1 MIKGL
6 LKGIAEAVIEKDRLV
21 SLGSKTDSEIVILSI
36 RKIINDSCGLRIGS
50 KIKYT
55 PNENNI
61 PRTVFDLDDFVPTT
75 RTGIVTRMAI
85 GTQIIK
91 LTDKDTNG
99 SKNIVI
105 GVLQLGIFC
114 KDTNQH
120 HIINIDEF
128 NTYQDNIDFA
138 CKKVHND

>member
-6 LKGIAEAVIEKDRLV
+6 LKGISETVIEKDRLV
-21 SLGSKTDSEIVILSI
+21 SLGSKTDSEIVILYI
-36 RKIINDSCGLRIGS
+36 RKIINNSCGLRIGS
-50 KIKYT
+50 KIKYI

-61 PRTVFDLDDFVPTT
+61 PRTIFDLDNFVPIT
-75 RTGIVTRMAI
+75 RTGIVTKMTI
-85 GTQIIK
+85 GSQIIK
-91 LTDKDTNG
+91 LTDEDTNG

-128 NTYQDNIDFA
+128 NTYDDDINFCTQTY
-138 CKKVHND
+138 ND

>member
-6 LKGIAEAVIEKDRLV
+6 LKGIAQAVIEKDRLV
-21 SLGSKTDSEIVILSI
+21 SLGTKIDSSIVLLSI

-55 PNENNI
+55 PNKNNV
-61 PRTVFDLDDFVPTT
+61 PRTVFDLDNFVPVS
-75 RTGIVTRMAI
+75 RTGIVTKMGI

-99 SKNIVI
+99 SNNIII
-105 GVLQLGIFC
+105 GILQIVIFC
-114 KDTNQH
+114 KDTNQYH
-120 HIINIDEF
+120 VINIDEF
-128 NTYQDNIDFA
+128 NTYDDNIDFDNQTY
-138 CKKVHND
+138 ND

>member
-6 LKGIAEAVIEKDRLV
+6 LKGIAQAVIQKDRLV
-21 SLGSKTDSEIVILSI
+21 LLGMEPDSDYVMLSI
-36 RKIINDSCGLRIGS
+36 RSIINDFCGLRIGS

-61 PRTVFDLDDFVPTT
+61 PRTVFDSDNFVPTT
-75 RTGIVTRMAI
+75 RTGIITKMAI
-85 GTQIIK
+85 GTQVIK

-99 SKNIVI
+99 SNNVVI
-105 GVLQLGIFC
+105 GILQIGIFC

-128 NTYQDNIDFA
+128 NTYDDNIDFDTQTY
-138 CKKVHND
+138 NN

>member
-6 LKGIAEAVIEKDRLV
+6 LKGISEAVIEKDRLV

-36 RKIINDSCGLRIGS
+36 RKIINNSCGLRIGS
-50 KIKYT
+50 KIKYI

-61 PRTVFDLDDFVPTT
+61 PRTIFDLDNFVPIT
-75 RTGIVTRMAI
+75 RTGIVTKMTI
-85 GTQIIK
+85 GSQIIK
-91 LTDKDTNG
+91 LTDEDTNG

-128 NTYQDNIDFA
+128 NTYDDDINFCTQTY
-138 CKKVHND
+138 ND